1 MTQPSCSHR
10 KSALAG
16 TLALLL
22 GAGLTSAFAS
32 STFASASTSVASH
45 RATTSLQGFVTSPA
59 TVQVAGTVTDQ
70 VSVRPRAH
78 RLVRIQAR
86 RPGSTAFVTVS
97 SRYSTKTGDFRAVY
111 QPTTAGT
118 WRFRLFLPATAT
130 ARQLVSASRTITA
143 TKPTVPHVEVTTA
156 VLSLNGSKGTTAKQT
171 VNLSEA
177 FVITGTHAGTGR
189 SLESGTLDYG
199 DGTTP
204 ERFAGDPAGWTPTP
218 HQYTKPGTFTAK
230 WTVVDSAGTSATT
243 TLDVQMFAEPTA
255 AISIDPKSELE
266 KGKPV
271 TFLVTSHTPVGTS
284 FVGFDTYS
292 LHGTTF
298 SNPVHGAGAPPA
310 TFTIT
315 FDNPG
320 TYTVYVTGD
329 NDAGGL
335 AEASRRVV
343 IVDHPK
349 S

>member
-32 STFASASTSVASH
+32 STFASASTSVASY

-70 VSVRPRAH
+70 VSVRPRAN

-86 RPGSTAFVTVS
+86 RPGSTSFVTVS

-111 QPTTAGT
+111 KPTTAGT
-118 WRFRLFLPATAT
+118 WRFRLFLPATAR

-143 TKPTVPHVEVTTA
+143 TKPTVPQVEVTTA

-204 ERFAGDPAGWTPTP
+204 ERFSGDPAGWTPTP
-218 HQYTKPGTFTAK
+218 HQYTEPGTFTAK

-271 TFLVTSHTPVGTS
+271 SVPCHLPHPGRHVVRRLRH
-284 FVGFDTYS
+284 
-292 LHGTTF
+292 LQ
-298 SNPVHGAGAPPA
+298 PPRHHVLQPDPRRRC
-310 TFTIT
+310 T
-315 FDNPG
+315 
-320 TYTVYVTGD
+320 TGD
-329 NDAGGL
+329 LHDHLRQPRHLHRVRHRRQRRRGPGGSQPS
-335 AEASRRVV
+335 AS
-343 IVDHPK
+343 
-349 S
+349 